1 MVMLYVDELLL
12 WHHHRDHHA
21 DHRGGQDVTQL
32 LLQCRSAL
40 AFSLEWLQR
49 QGVQTGLR
57 DAAPEGVG
65 HPNPQAPNLLD
76 QRV

>member
-1 MVMLYVDELLL
+1 MVWIADMVMLYVDELLL

-49 QGVQTGLR
+49 QGVQT
-57 DAAPEGVG
+57 EGVSG
-65 HPNPQAPNLLD
+65 PPKPTTPKSP
-76 QRV
+76 